1 MNETQLI
8 MWVIY
13 QINQQISL
21 DNDDIDEFFYSF
33 ISDKEK
39 FSNWTLMPIDYKA
52 IKEYSFEVFDEY
64 VKYVYNYGV

>member
-13 QINQQISL
+13 QINQQIPL

-39 FSNWTLMPIDYKA
+39 FSNWTLMAIDYKA